1 MRIAFLGKGGA
12 GKTTTAAGFIR
23 YVSKLYPFVLAID
36 ADVNA
41 HLKGALH
48 VEGLEDAA
56 YELGEVRGEIIEYLK
71 GDRQDLAGRDM
82 VGTTP
87 PSLASNFVAISKD
100 DRTIAKYARSS
111 GDGKISL
118 LTVGTYKE
126 SDVGGACYHV
136 KLGGLQAFFH
146 HMLDG
151 QDDIV
156 VADTTAGTDNVA
168 TSLSLVYDINVFV
181 VEPTKKSLQVYL
193 DFLAV
198 APHLADK
205 TYVVANKVDSP
216 EDELFVLRHVA
227 PGKLLGL
234 VPQSRHLKRFEQG
247 KKEAL
252 EDFMQE
258 QEVVFANV
266 LQTLKNQKRDWSKYL
281 TDLRAIHSKVCR
293 DWLDEYY
300 GQKLDENLDQNFTY
314 EEAIARR
321 QKVGAAIR

>member
-1 MRIAFLGKGGA
+1 M
-12 GKTTTAAGFIR
+12 
-23 YVSKLYPFVLAID
+23 SKIHPYVLAVD

-48 VEGLEDAA
+48 VDGLEDAA
-56 YELGEVRGEIIEYLK
+56 YELGEVRGEVIEYLK
-71 GDRQDLAGRDM
+71 GSRTDLDGKDM

-87 PSLASNFVAISKD
+87 PSFKSNFITVSPKD
-100 DRTIAKYARSS
+100 HVIAKYSRTS

-136 KLGGLQAFFH
+136 KLSGLQAFFH
-146 HMLDG
+146 HLLDG

-156 VADTTAGTDNVA
+156 IADTTAGTDNVA
-168 TSLSLVYDINVFV
+168 TSLSIAYDINVFV

-193 DFLAV
+193 DFLTV

-216 EDELFVLRHVA
+216 EDELFILKHVA
-227 PGKLLGL
+227 REKLLGL

-247 KKEAL
+247 KKEAM
-252 EDFMQE
+252 EDFMLE
-258 QEVVFANV
+258 QEPVFARV
-266 LQTLKNQKRDWSKYL
+266 LETLQSKPRNWDNYL
-281 TDLRAIHSKVCR
+281 SSLRSTHTKVCR

-300 GQKLDENLDQNFTY
+300 GLKLDEDLDEDFTY
-314 EEAIARR
+314 QEAIARL
-321 QKVGAAIR
+321 QGAVCGKELATV